1 EVLDP
6 DTFAGGLK
14 VGELGGGKQTV
25 SVRLYDASGREYV
38 FRSVDKD
45 QSGGL
50 PEDFRGTLVSRVA
63 QDQVSSK
70 HPTAALIVAPL
81 LEAAGVLHART
92 QLLVVPD
99 HPVLGEHRERFAG
112 MLGTLEE
119 RPNEY
124 ERGISAFAGAER
136 IAGTETLLDH
146 LEEGSEHRVDAPA
159 YLRARLVDFLIGDWD
174 RHLDQWRWARFDR
187 EGVHRWAPIPRDRDN
202 AFSRYDGLVMG
213 AVRQGWPWLLEF
225 DAEYPDLY

>member
-1 EVLDP
+1 MPNVRGFSLLLAGVLLSPSLLPTSAAGQSDSATIVPGPHYAASGIRRTTLGADYLDLWTTPVRVEVLDP
-6 DTFAGGLK
+6 DTFAGGLT

-81 LEAAGVLHART
+81 LEAAGVLHARPR
-92 QLLVVPD
+92 LFVMPD
-99 HPVLGEHRERFAG
+99 HPFLGEHRERFAG

-124 ERGISAFAGAER
+124 ESGISAFAGAER

-146 LEEGSEHRVDAPA
+146 LE
-159 YLRARLVDFLIGDWD
+159 
-174 RHLDQWRWARFDR
+174 
-187 EGVHRWAPIPRDRDN
+187 
-202 AFSRYDGLVMG
+202 
-213 AVRQGWPWLLEF
+213 
-225 DAEYPDLY
+225 